1 MIRVK
6 RPPEPEELRLRAAA
20 ELAANAAKA
29 PAGPFSFVA
38 YKLPAVRQ
46 TLNAAFR
53 FKCAYCE
60 SNFGATQPVAVEH
73 YRPKGKIKT
82 AQGDVVPGYYWLA
95 ADWDNLLPSCTDCNS
110 PRRQL
115 IAGVE
120 ITAGKGNWFPLASE
134 RTRAQAPEREADEDR
149 LLLHPYRD
157 FPDRHLEF
165 IDEGVVRAR
174 LSPGGRASPKGHASI
189 EVYALQRPGLV
200 KAREAMQIRVRAQI
214 AVVRREA
221 ARLDADPQDAAQ
233 EAILR
238 EELAGLRRLMEPD
251 QPYSEIARQLIE
263 PAIRELTP

>member
-6 RPPEPEELRLRAAA
+6 RPPEPDELKLKAAA
-20 ELAANAAKA
+20 EVAENAANA
-29 PAGPFSFVA
+29 PAGPFKFNA

-46 TLNAAFR
+46 ALNAAFG

-73 YRPKGKIKT
+73 FRPKGKVKT
-82 AQGDVVPGYYWLA
+82 PQGDIPGYYWLA

-110 PRRQL
+110 ARRQL
-115 IAGVE
+115 IGGVE
-120 ITAGKGNWFPLASE
+120 VTAGKGNWFPIASE
-134 RTRAQAPEREADEDR
+134 QRRARAPDEEAAEER
-149 LLLHPYRD
+149 LLLHPYLD

-165 IDEGVVRAR
+165 IDEGVVRSR
-174 LSPGGRASPKGHASI
+174 LSPSGRASPKGHASI
-189 EVYALQRPGLV
+189 DVYALQRPGLV

-221 ARLDADPQDAAQ
+221 ARLDADPQDADQA
-233 EAILR
+233 AILS
-238 EELAGLRRLMEPD
+238 EELAGLRRLMARD

-263 PAIRELTP
+263 PAIRELSP

>member
-6 RPPEPEELRLRAAA
+6 PPPQPDELKTGAAA
-20 ELAANAAKA
+20 ELAENAAHA
-29 PAGPFSFVA
+29 PAGPFRFEA
-38 YKLPAVRQ
+38 YKLAAVKQ
-46 TLNAAFR
+46 TLNEAFS

-60 SNFGATQPVAVEH
+60 SNFGATQPVAIEH

-82 AQGDVVPGYYWLA
+82 RDGDIVPGYYWLA
-95 ADWDNLLPSCTDCNS
+95 ADWQNLLPSCTDCNS
-110 PRRQL
+110 PRRQT
-115 IAGVE
+115 IGGVE

-134 RTRAQAPEREADEDR
+134 RRRAKQPPEEAGEAR

-165 IDEGVVRAR
+165 IDEGVVRPR
-174 LSPGGRASPKGHASI
+174 LSAGGRPSPKGGASI

-200 KAREAMQIRVRAQI
+200 KAREAMQIRARAQL

-221 ARLDADPQDAAQ
+221 RRLDADPQDAAQ
-233 EAILR
+233 AAILG

-251 QPYSEIARQLIE
+251 QPYSEVARQLIE
-263 PAIRELTP
+263 PAMRELLP